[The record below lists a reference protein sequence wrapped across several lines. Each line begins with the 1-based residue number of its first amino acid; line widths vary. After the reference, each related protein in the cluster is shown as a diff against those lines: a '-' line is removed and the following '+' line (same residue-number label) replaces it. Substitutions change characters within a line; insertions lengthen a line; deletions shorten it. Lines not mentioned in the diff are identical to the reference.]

1 MLLPEARAAAASLR
15 KIKPHCGQRPNNHLL
30 STSDRTMIYHSILV
44 LLDQGPQCAARCQA
58 AMRLAKAL
66 DCHLQGVA
74 PVGLIGLPV
83 PAQAAAMRSDLAAR
97 GADTQHDQFEQTIE
111 RFRRECRA
119 AGVKSFEAVIDE
131 SDKAS
136 SFVHHAY
143 CNDLTILTK
152 ADPDAPDHRAT
163 QGFVEHVVL
172 HSARPTLILPYA
184 GRFDTIGTIG
194 TNVLV
199 AWNDSREAARALSD
213 ALPFLRLAKH
223 VHVVIWNEGGSDGAD
238 SERLRF
244 DALHQWLTRHGVS
257 ADVDVQAT
265 EIGIIGPMLA
275 HAAELKTDLIVM
287 GAYGHRPS
295 AAHMLGGTTRGLL
308 AAITVPVLMSH

>member
-1 MLLPEARAAAASLR
+1 MV
-15 KIKPHCGQRPNNHLL
+15 
-30 STSDRTMIYHSILV
+30 YHSLLV
-44 LLDQGPQCAARCQA
+44 LLDQGPQCSARSQA

-74 PVGLIGLPV
+74 PVDLRNDRVSAHATTLPSDRLV
-83 PAQAAAMRSDLAAR
+83 RGDTRQNKAEQAA
-97 GADTQHDQFEQTIE
+97 E
-111 RFRRECRA
+111 RFRKECQA
-119 AGVKSFEAVIDE
+119 VGVKSFDAVIDE

-136 SFVHHAY
+136 SFVHHAH

-163 QGFVEHVVL
+163 QDFLEHVVL

-213 ALPFLRLAKH
+213 ALPLLRLARH
-223 VHVVIWNEGGSDGAD
+223 VHVVIWNEGGGDGEQAA
-238 SERLRF
+238 RLRF
-244 DALHQWLTRHGVS
+244 DALRQWLTRHGVS
-257 ADVDVQAT
+257 ANVDVQAT
-265 EIGIIGPMLA
+265 EIGIVGPMLTC
-275 HAAELKTDLIVM
+275 AAELKTDLIVM

-295 AAHMLGGTTRGLL
+295 TAHLLGGTTRGLL
-308 AAITVPVLMSH
+308 AAIAVPVLMSH

>member
-1 MLLPEARAAAASLR
+1 ML
-15 KIKPHCGQRPNNHLL
+15 
-30 STSDRTMIYHSILV
+30 YHSLLV
-44 LLDQGPQCAARCQA
+44 LLDHGPQCSARSHA

-74 PVGLIGLPV
+74 PVGLFKLPV
-83 PAQAAAMRSDLAAR
+83 PAQATTLLSDPAAQVVAPHQQA
-97 GADTQHDQFEQTIE
+97 EQTAE
-111 RFRRECRA
+111 RFRKECVA
-119 AGVKSFEAVIDE
+119 TGVKSFDAVIDK
-131 SDKAS
+131 SDQAA
-136 SFVHHAY
+136 SFVHHAH

-152 ADPDAPDHRAT
+152 ADPAAPDHGPT
-163 QGFVEHVVL
+163 QDFVEHIVL

-213 ALPFLRLAKH
+213 ALPLLRLARH
-223 VHVVIWNEGGSDGAD
+223 VHVVIWNEAGGDTTGA
-238 SERLRF
+238 ERLRF

-257 ADVDVQAT
+257 ANVDVHTT
-265 EIGIIGPMLA
+265 EIGIVGPMLA
-275 HAAELKTDLIVM
+275 RAAELKADLVVM

-295 AAHMLGGTTRGLL
+295 PAHRLGGTTRGLL
-308 AAITVPVLMSH
+308 AAITLPVLMSH